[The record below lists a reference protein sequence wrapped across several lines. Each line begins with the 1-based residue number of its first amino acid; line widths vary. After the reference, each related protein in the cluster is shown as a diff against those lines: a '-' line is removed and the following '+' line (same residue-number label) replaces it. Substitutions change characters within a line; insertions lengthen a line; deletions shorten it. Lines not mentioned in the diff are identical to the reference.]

1 MDGWNTTFLLGRP
14 IFKCY
19 VSFREGNFFFQHS
32 NCQSVI
38 VNKWFFRVPAGM
50 SSKPPFD
57 SSNPFQPSPTW
68 RIIPFSKE
76 LGSPPSSAI
85 WKGCITTRSRKG
97 TYILTMVINHRLN
110 QVMGWSGGSSSD
122 PSLTAAWNG
131 TCWKPFFFSV
141 SGFGSS
147 HPKRFARWTQGGRL
161 GFGRKWYFW

>member
-1 MDGWNTTFLLGRP
+1 M
-14 IFKCY
+14 
-19 VSFREGNFFFQHS
+19 
-32 NCQSVI
+32 I

-97 TYILTMVINHRLN
+97 TYIITMVINHRLN
-110 QVMGWSGGSSSD
+110 QVLGPDPPSSSD

-131 TCWKPFFFSV
+131 TCWKPFFFF
-141 SGFGSS
+141 GF
-147 HPKRFARWTQGGRL
+147 RFWKFTSRKVRQMDTRRAGGRL
-161 GFGRKWYFW
+161 EGVFLIRENGGKTLRIKPTNTLYIDYI